1 MHFFLISIYPIMG
14 KNNFRY
20 KINKNQA
27 KKNLKNVN
35 QLIL

>member
-1 MHFFLISIYPIMG
+1 MHFFLISFYPIMG

-27 KKNLKNVN
+27 KQNLKNAN